1 MIDIED
7 IITQVSQDAETEAED
22 ILLFMRSRLNGA
34 DQMSTC
40 TNNIAAIE
48 GQLREAQ
55 CRDALV
61 KLQNYPHT
69 HAHFI
74 KH

>member
-7 IITQVSQDAETEAED
+7 VITQVSQDAETEAED

-55 CRDALV
+55 CHDALV